1 MVMKKLALPIVLLLV
16 TSLVFSAGCM
26 GDDDMSSEG
35 INGKL
40 TIAGSSTLLPINQ
53 ECARVLMDNNPNLR
67 ISVSGG
73 GSGHGVKAVGSN
85 EVDIG
90 AASRDVKSKEM
101 EEYPSIKPVGI
112 GLDSVAI
119 VVHSSN
125 SVGELTMEDASR
137 IFSGEITNWNE
148 VGGSDSDIHVVTRED
163 GSGTRDVFEKFV
175 IDPYE
180 VEIAAEAS
188 VKPSNGEIRASVSR
202 DENSIG
208 FVSLGYIDS
217 SIKGVK
223 IDGVEPAVEN
233 VLSEDYK
240 ITRTLYLITN
250 GEPDELEKAFIDFV
264 LSEGGQEIVEDLGF
278 IKVA

>member
-1 MVMKKLALPIVLLLV
+1 MVMKKLALPIVLILV

-125 SVGELTMEDASR
+125 SVGELTMEDASK

>member
-1 MVMKKLALPIVLLLV
+1 MKKFALPIVLILV
-16 TSLVFSAGCM
+16 MSLVFSAGCM
-26 GDDDMSSEG
+26 GDDDTTSEG
-35 INGKL
+35 LDGRL

-101 EEYPSIKPVGI
+101 EEYPGIKPVGI

-119 VVHSSN
+119 VVHPSN
-125 SVGELTMEDASR
+125 SVDELTMEEASR

-278 IKVA
+278 IKIA

>member
-1 MVMKKLALPIVLLLV
+1 MKKLALPIVLLLV